1 MKKAVVAS
9 LMAFASV
16 APRAHFAFSQQPASP
31 GSGAQQPAAGTQQ
44 PAAGAAAGQVQM
56 PQAEYNDYT
65 AAINQG
71 TAQTK
76 APALEAYLQK
86 YPQSSVK
93 GDVLQQLMVAYSSF
107 DPTKTLDAADRLLQ
121 VDPNNLRAI
130 TLEVYF
136 RKASADQLTDA
147 TAKQAAL
154 DKAAEFAQKGLAA
167 TKPASMNGADFKT
180 LQTNANPI
188 FYSAIGTAAL
198 NKKDGAT
205 AITNFKQELA
215 AVPVDQTT
223 KPGPILQDT
232 YFLGLA
238 YLQST
243 PPDYINCTFYVTR
256 FTVYAP
262 EPYKSQMLPTAQ
274 YCYKKYHGNADGYD
288 KVTTAA
294 TANLTPPSDFTITPA
309 PKASDIAHQTV
320 ASTPDL
326 GTLALSDKE
335 FILQN
340 GTPDDAEKV
349 WATVK
354 GKTVEIPDAT
364 VISATDSAL
373 NVAVSD
379 DAVQS
384 KTADFIFNMKEPL
397 KTMPTVGS
405 KVTLTG
411 TYASY
416 SQGGTTAAAA
426 TPAATTA
433 APATTAPASADA
445 TATATTP
452 VSPDAAT
459 SAPTTTAS
467 PTPAPAAPAATQA
480 PAASTAPGAA
490 PGPVMITMS
499 DGALS
504 AKAAPRRSTTP
515 ARRTAPA
522 RRR

>member
-9 LMAFASV
+9 LLAVASV
-16 APRAHFAFSQQPASP
+16 APGAQFAFSQQQVNL
-31 GSGAQQPAAGTQQ
+31 GSGAQQPAAG
-44 PAAGAAAGQVQM
+44 GAAAGQVQLS
-56 PQAEYNDYT
+56 QAEYNDYT
-65 AAINQG
+65 AAINQ
-71 TAQTK
+71 TTPQTK

-86 YPQSSVK
+86 YPQSTVK
-93 GDVLQQLMVAYSSF
+93 TDVLQQLMVSYSSF
-107 DPTKTLDAADRLLQ
+107 DSAKTLDAADRLLQ

-147 TAKQAAL
+147 TAKQSAL
-154 DKAAEFAQKGLAA
+154 DKAADYAQKGLAA
-167 TKPASMNGADFKT
+167 TKPKDMSDADFKT

-198 NKKDGAT
+198 NKKDTAT
-205 AITNFKQELA
+205 AITNFKLELA
-215 AVPVDQTT
+215 AVPVDQTS

-243 PPDYINCTFYVTR
+243 PPDYVNCTFYVTR
-256 FTVYAP
+256 FTAFAP
-262 EPYKSQMLPTAQ
+262 EPYKSQLVPTAQ

-288 KVTTAA
+288 KVTAAA
-294 TANLTPPSDFTITPA
+294 TANLNPPSDFTITPA

-320 ASTPDL
+320 ASTSDL

-364 VISATDSAL
+364 VITATDSML
-373 NVAVSD
+373 TVAVSD

-384 KTADFIFNMKEPL
+384 KTADFTFNMKEPL
-397 KTMPTVGS
+397 KTVPTVGA

-416 SQGGTTAAAA
+416 SQGGSATTPSTAAAPA
-426 TPAATTA
+426 SATSTPASTDASASTTTTAPTAPAASAPAVATA
-433 APATTAPASADA
+433 APASA
-445 TATATTP
+445 T
-452 VSPDAAT
+452 
-459 SAPTTTAS
+459 
-467 PTPAPAAPAATQA
+467 
-480 PAASTAPGAA
+480 
-490 PGPVMITMS
+490 GPLMITMS
-499 DGALS
+499 DGAEVT
-504 AKAAPRRSTTP
+504 KAPAHRTTTTRTP
-515 ARRTAPA
+515 ARRHN
-522 RRR
+522 